1 MALALLGFADIITIH
16 GSRGFEQFF
25 AIMRIAGGDRIGA
38 KSYPAQKL

>member
-25 AIMRIAGGDRIGA
+25 AKMRIAAGA
-38 KSYPAQKL
+38 